1 MMEKI
6 LYIFGLGG
14 HAKVILSET
23 INSGIFNKIIFIES
37 NNYYKDSIIINNINY
52 KVINNL
58 DDLHKLYTHDSYGI
72 IGIGDIS
79 KRLSIVKEINIK
91 IPNFKWTAI
100 ISENSTIAKGVVIGH
115 GTAVISGSIINTGTK
130 IGEHCIINTRATI
143 DHDNQIGDFVN
154 VNPCVVTGGSV
165 IIHNE
170 SEIGIGS
177 TINNNILIN
186 RNVLIGGNSFVN
198 KECLPNS
205 LYYGNPIKKIE

>member
-1 MMEKI
+1 MIEKI

-14 HAKVILSET
+14 HAKVILSEM
-23 INSGIFNKIIFIES
+23 IKSQIFDKAIFVESKNYNNNSV
-37 NNYYKDSIIINNINY
+37 IINQIDY

-58 DDLHKLYTHDSYGI
+58 DDLQKLYTHDSYGV

-79 KRLSIVKEINIK
+79 KRISIANKVRIK
-91 IPNFKWTAI
+91 IPNFKWTTI
-100 ISENSTIAKGVVIGH
+100 ISENSTIAKDVSIGDGTVV
-115 GTAVISGSIINTGTK
+115 VSGSIINTGTQ

-143 DHDNQIGDFVN
+143 DHDNKIGDFVN
-154 VNPCVVTGGSV
+154 INPCVVTGGSV

-177 TINNNILIN
+177 TIKNNILIN
-186 RNVLIGGNSFVN
+186 KNVLIGGNSFVN

-205 LYYGNPIKKIE
+205 LYYGNPVKKIK